1 MRDAMMRDFL
11 GKIVTAI
18 AAVLAAM
25 LLIFLLMSVVPGDP
39 ASTLL
44 GPQASPEFVRQYI
57 QQMGLDQPVHVR
69 LIRFFENLLTGNLGT
84 DVVSGRPVWDIIVE
98 AVPNTMLLA
107 VSSMA
112 LACIIGIPLG
122 VFGVMTKSPTID
134 AVITSLSIVFVSMPS
149 FIVGIALLVIFSSW
163 LNWLP
168 VLGASADASLLDKFR
183 AMILPT
189 TALAIGWIGIIGRL
203 VRSSMLEA
211 LSQNYVRTARAYGLR
226 KSLVFYKYALR
237 NAIIP
242 TITVVGMGFARLIG
256 GAVLVEVLFARQ
268 GLGTVIYDA
277 LISRNFSVL
286 QGSIFVVVVLFVFI
300 NFITEYVFRIAD
312 PRFSKDAA

>member
-1 MRDAMMRDFL
+1 MKDFADKL
-11 GKIVTAI
+11 ITAI
-18 AAVLAAM
+18 ASILAAM
-25 LLIFLLMSVVPGDP
+25 LLIFVLMSVVPGDP

-57 QQMGLDQPVHVR
+57 QQMGLDQPVHIR
-69 LIRFFENLLTGNLGT
+69 LTRFFGNLLTGNLGT
-84 DVVSGRPVWDIIVE
+84 DVVSGRPVWNIIAE
-98 AVPNTMLLA
+98 AMPNTIMLA
-107 VSSMA
+107 VFSMA
-112 LACIIGIPLG
+112 VACIIGIPLG
-122 VFGVMTKSPTID
+122 VFGVMTRSRGIN

-168 VLGASADASLLDKFR
+168 VLGARADASFLEKFR

-211 LSQNYVRTARAYGLR
+211 LSQNYIRTARAYGLR
-226 KSLVFYKYALR
+226 KTLIFYKYALR

-300 NFITEYVFRIAD
+300 NFVTEYVFRIAD
-312 PRFSKDAA
+312 PRFHKDAA

>member
-1 MRDAMMRDFL
+1 MRDFL

>member
-1 MRDAMMRDFL
+1 MRDFL

-211 LSQNYVRTARAYGLR
+211 LSQNYVRTAHAYGLR

>member
-1 MRDAMMRDFL
+1 MMRDFL

>member
-1 MRDAMMRDFL
+1 MRDFL
-11 GKIVTAI
+11 DRLVTAF
-18 AAVLAAM
+18 ASVLAAM
-25 LLIFLLMSVVPGDP
+25 LLIFVLMSVVPGDP

-57 QQMGLDQPVHVR
+57 QQMGLDQPVHIR
-69 LIRFFENLLTGNLGT
+69 LGRFFGNLLTGNLGT
-84 DVVSGRPVWDIIVE
+84 DVVSGRPVWDIIAE
-98 AVPNTMLLA
+98 AMPNTVMLALF
-107 VSSMA
+107 SMTA
-112 LACIIGIPLG
+112 ACIIGIPLG
-122 VFGVMTKSPTID
+122 VFGVMTKSRAID
-134 AVITSLSIVFVSMPS
+134 AVLTSLSIVFVSMPS

-168 VLGASADASLLDKFR
+168 VLGAPANASLVDKFR

-189 TALAIGWIGIIGRL
+189 TALAIGWVGIIGRL

-211 LSQNYVRTARAYGLR
+211 LSQNYIRTARAYGLN
-226 KSLVFYKYALR
+226 KTLVFYKYALR

-300 NFITEYVFRIAD
+300 NFVTEYVFRIAD
-312 PRFSKDAA
+312 PRFSKDTA